1 MLISFASDVN
11 LQDDAVPVGEKK
23 PRALAI
29 GRGKRLANLKEAKL
43 IAEVR
48 DTFTL

>member
-1 MLISFASDVN
+1 MLISFVSDVN
-11 LQDDAVPVGEKK
+11 LQDALPVGEKK

-48 DTFTL
+48 DTYTL